1 MDEDEDPAFRPVADP
16 ASIEEALKAEVTRVR
31 FAVLLQLMR
40 SHAARG
46 AAGCAAVELHG
57 ERLFGMQEAAEAVGV
72 AAPTEEFTEERRA
85 WRASLLRV
93 GAEAF
98 TRAGSSEAPKRWRDV
113 VEACRGR
120 ERETHMKMGLAKP
133 TELMRS
139 DTADALL
146 GLAAALHPP
155 WQALPAG
162 LDRDSADMEAEL
174 RTVVDQVEEALRES
188 LEIIGQLE
196 SGRDAAAGLGAVGAT
211 SFVCLPDR
219 VGCLD
224 SSGILRR

>member
-1 MDEDEDPAFRPVADP
+1 MPRPFGP
-16 ASIEEALKAEVTRVR
+16 T
-31 FAVLLQLMR
+31 AV
-40 SHAARG
+40 S
-46 AAGCAAVELHG
+46 
-57 ERLFGMQEAAEAVGV
+57 
-72 AAPTEEFTEERRA
+72 
-85 WRASLLRV
+85 W
-93 GAEAF
+93 
-98 TRAGSSEAPKRWRDV
+98 
-113 VEACRGR
+113 R

-162 LDRDSADMEAEL
+162 LDRDSADMETEL
-174 RTVVDQVEEALRES
+174 RAVVDQVEEALRES